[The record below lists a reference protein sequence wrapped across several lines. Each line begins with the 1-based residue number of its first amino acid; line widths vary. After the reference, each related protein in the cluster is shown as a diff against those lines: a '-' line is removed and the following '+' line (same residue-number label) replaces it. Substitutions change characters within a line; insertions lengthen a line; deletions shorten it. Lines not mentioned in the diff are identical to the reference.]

1 MENLRVLTQ
10 LSVDLDQDDLP
21 EILTVQSKFED
32 MNDSSTSEQT
42 GKYAEI
48 DQDLHMETIKRLQS
62 MNDSIVKEKEEVME
76 EFESEIKYL
85 TEKNYELEQEN
96 NDLKADI
103 EKIQIKV
110 EEFPGFIMKMHV
122 LTERNRDLEN
132 IIVQKDEIIA
142 QLQESNRFLSLSCE
156 DAGGEEGLKQKIM
169 ELDMRL
175 MESLKE
181 VEDLKNK
188 LISVNV
194 MYAESET
201 QKELIVKRY
210 NDEAKS
216 NRHSWDFWKFWR
228 NDLNN

>member
-1 MENLRVLTQ
+1 MQNLRVLTQ
-10 LSVDLDQDDLP
+10 LSADLDQDDLP
-21 EILTVQSKFED
+21 EVLTVQSKFED

-42 GKYAEI
+42 GKYVDT

-62 MNDSIVKEKEEVME
+62 LNDSIAKEKEEVME
-76 EFESEIKYL
+76 EFESEIKDL
-85 TEKNYELEQEN
+85 TEKNYELEQKN
-96 NDLKADI
+96 NELKGNI

-110 EEFPGFIMKMHV
+110 EEIPGFMVKIQE

-132 IIVQKDEIIA
+132 FLVQKDEIIA
-142 QLQESNRFLSLSCE
+142 QLQESNRLLSGNCE
-156 DAGGEEGLKQKIM
+156 DAAGEEGLKQKIV

-175 MESLKE
+175 VESLKE

-201 QKELIVKRY
+201 QKELIIKRY